1 VTELWLDGLATR
13 DFEGTLRS
21 FLGAEAPLS
30 ATTIT
35 RTNRRLMADFTTW
48 SKKRLDDLELVYTWA
63 DGVYLGAGPDDER
76 RVFLVVLGADRRGL
90 AFGCVTRVNR

>member
-1 VTELWLDGLATR
+1 MTELWLDGLATR